1 MNVIARL
8 EFELA
13 FYDSAVHRF
22 NHYTTR
28 TRHHDDDDD
37 DDDVPKEKKNENLN
51 KKWTLP
57 EKKPHESDDDANHN

>member
-13 FYDSAVHRF
+13 FYDSAVSCV

-28 TRHHDDDDD
+28 ILSSHSQMNDF
-37 DDDVPKEKKNENLN
+37 PEIKKSLTNNVLSLHLQKCSPIKGKKCWLN
-51 KKWTLP
+51 
-57 EKKPHESDDDANHN
+57 S